1 MAAID
6 GINGMR
12 AEDTTEQIG
21 TITQSTAMVV
31 DEKTKELQSQ
41 IQGKQ
46 LELQRLSTNE
56 TMAEEEKMQKR
67 QELLKQVS
75 SLNTELRQHQLDM
88 QREKNSKTDQD
99 ASSRKKNS
107 VATDDSILDENA
119 LPMSA
124 QGMQSIISADTAIKQ
139 AVSQGSV
146 VTALEGR
153 SRVLESEITL
163 DAGRGAS
170 TEQKEREL
178 ENISYAVTSA
188 TASRLGIVGTANVR
202 LNEAMEKEQQEK
214 KNEQKEQKRELHGV
228 RNAVTTPGLAKNEQN
243 KSATAGQHPLLKNT
257 TSKLYSSTGRTLA
270 ESMGFSVS
278 IKG

>member
-12 AEDTTEQIG
+12 AEDTTEQMG

-31 DEKTKELQSQ
+31 DEKTKELQAQ

-228 RNAVTTPGLAKNEQN
+228 RNAITTPGLAKNEQN

>member
-12 AEDTTEQIG
+12 AEDTTEQMG

-107 VATDDSILDENA
+107 VATDDSIMDENA

-214 KNEQKEQKRELHGV
+214 KNEQKERKRELHGV

>member
-12 AEDTTEQIG
+12 AEDTTEQMG

-107 VATDDSILDENA
+107 VATDDSIMDENA

-214 KNEQKEQKRELHGV
+214 KNEQKERKRELHGV

-243 KSATAGQHPLLKNT
+243 KSATAEQHPLLKNT

>member
-12 AEDTTEQIG
+12 AEDTTEQMG

-107 VATDDSILDENA
+107 VATDDSIMDENA

-139 AVSQGSV
+139 AVSHGSV

-214 KNEQKEQKRELHGV
+214 KNEQKERKWELHGV